1 MGFDRDTQGEGEG
14 AALQPPIYK
23 GEVLQC
29 KLSNQSHISTT
40 VPCWK
45 PAKTATVETGEKKK
59 HSEPFAKFYMAGRPG
74 RRGTGQ
80 R

>member
-59 HSEPFAKFYMAGRPG
+59 RADPFAKFYRVDCPG
-74 RRGTGQ
+74 RRVAGG